1 MPYFG
6 TNLNFVI
13 FIVPSVL
20 LRRGVPSSNSGAGLS
35 FIVGSK
41 STQTSPGGFLMRS
54 LAVWTRSLSSQEVN
68 TVFLA
73 GKKNFSEDVMFIL
86 KQRNC
91 VAQYRTW
98 DIQMYKLHRHPK
110 NVSIILNGPIW
121 KREMLPTRLQ
131 CINDDSS
138 CGAVVPGFKYH

>member
-1 MPYFG
+1 MNPQYRSALLFELFALLYFG

-20 LRRGVPSSNSGAGLS
+20 LRRGVPSSNSGAGPS

-73 GKKNFSEDVMFIL
+73 GKKNFSENVMFIL

-98 DIQMYKLHRHPK
+98 DIQTTQIPQKRIHHFKRTHLEEGNIAYKA
-110 NVSIILNGPIW
+110 
-121 KREMLPTRLQ
+121 
-131 CINDDSS
+131 
-138 CGAVVPGFKYH
+138 AVHQ